1 MYYTYILRCSGGTL
15 YTGITTDVS
24 RRMSEHFSKSPEG
37 AKYTKSHSAE
47 RLEAVW
53 ESGTRSLASKLE
65 YRIKHND
72 MCRLLTWITRVLN
85 YDILLNVTIGVHS
98 IIHIRCCVV
107 CSRILLIF

>member
-65 YRIKHND
+65 YRIKQ
-72 MCRLLTWITRVLN
+72 LPKAKKE
-85 YDILLNVTIGVHS
+85 
-98 IIHIRCCVV
+98 
-107 CSRILLIF
+107 LLIRDNALSLLGDGFDEQTYKRCAE